1 VPAIP
6 SAASSGIGGAFEIM
20 AKRARLAMSILVAAH
35 AAVSATGVARAES
48 PIPLNTTWFG
58 DPPANAEDEHWFA
71 VFGDQTEVALRAD
84 AFAAHLTI
92 DRKGGHERDEF
103 VAYFAPRMCLVL
115 TNMRGRTAS
124 KCPARL
130 LRYRDGK
137 QLSADQI
144 ADVCLVHEGTRPPSP
159 LEAGWNAAQATL
171 RTIDGGTVLV
181 FSAVLDGQLIPG
193 CTISIPLPP
202 AI

>member
-1 VPAIP
+1 
-6 SAASSGIGGAFEIM
+6 M
-20 AKRARLAMSILVAAH
+20 AKRAPLAMSILVAAL
-35 AAVSATGVARAES
+35 AAASANGVARAES

-58 DPPANAEDEHWFA
+58 DRPATAEDEHWFA
-71 VFGDQTEVALRAD
+71 VFGDQTEVALRSD

-103 VAYFAPRMCLVL
+103 AAYFAPRMCREVPTLQSPKV
-115 TNMRGRTAS
+115 S

-144 ADVCLVHEGTRPPSP
+144 ADVCLVHEGMRPPSP
-159 LEAGWNAAQATL
+159 LDAGWNASQATL
-171 RTIDGGTVLV
+171 RIVDGAAVLV
-181 FSAVLDGQLIPG
+181 ISAVLDGQLVSG
-193 CTISIPLPP
+193 CSILIPLPP
-202 AI
+202 AT